1 VFTGVLTALATVAVH
16 PVLKAA
22 QSASAP
28 LPVEATPA
36 EFVFPMFA
44 TRHAGVS
51 SAVYVSTH
59 VAVAPP
65 ILKKHGVPKAL
76 LK

>member
-1 VFTGVLTALATVAVH
+1 LATVAVH

-22 QSASAP
+22 QSSL
-28 LPVEATPA
+28 LPVPRDATPA

-44 TRHAGVS
+44 TGHAGVS
-51 SAVYVSTH
+51 GAVYVSTQV
-59 VAVAPP
+59 VAAPP